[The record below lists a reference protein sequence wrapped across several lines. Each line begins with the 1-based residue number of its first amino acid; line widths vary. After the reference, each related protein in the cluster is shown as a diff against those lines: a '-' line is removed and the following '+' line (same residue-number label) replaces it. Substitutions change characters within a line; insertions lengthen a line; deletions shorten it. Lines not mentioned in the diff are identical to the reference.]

1 MGSGIMVLSEIGS
14 KLLILVCI
22 SRLWV
27 DSLGNEQPNETD
39 WTSYQTCLGENQS
52 PINIP
57 RTGLPEIEF
66 PTLEFVHY
74 SIAPEKMILK
84 NTGSVLELSFMPYR
98 KEFSPKLSGGGL
110 SGSYKLSKVNFHWGH
125 TYGSGSEHTKSVT
138 SFPMEAQLIHFK
150 DSFNDLESAS
160 SSNKW
165 DSIAIVAV
173 FYNLQLGAVAISP
186 NMDIVS
192 NALNN
197 ITEPDSE
204 IEIQSFA
211 VSTLLPESSEKYYR
225 YNGSMTQPPCREN
238 VVWTV
243 LAKPQILLV
252 EQLVEFSKLKDRNGE
267 ALVGNVRPL
276 QTLGSRTILS
286 VGRRGRK
293 INPSESSSTTDQSS
307 TLRFELNFI
316 QLWTLFLAGSLSL
329 NH

>member
-22 SRLWV
+22 SRLWL
-27 DSLGNEQPNETD
+27 DSLGNEQYNETD
-39 WTSYQTCLGENQS
+39 WASYQTCLGENQS

-66 PTLEFVHY
+66 PALQFVHY

-150 DSFNDLESAS
+150 DSFNDLESAL

-192 NALNN
+192 YALNN
-197 ITEPDSE
+197 ITEADSE
-204 IEIQSFA
+204 IEIQSIA
-211 VSTLLPESSEKYYR
+211 LSTLLPDSSEKFHEYYR

-252 EQLVEFSKLKDRNGE
+252 EQLVEFSKLKDRNGV
-267 ALVGNVRPL
+267 ALVGNVRPI
-276 QTLGSRTILS
+276 QPLGTRTILS
-286 VGRRGRK
+286 VRAKGRK
-293 INPSESSSTTDQSS
+293 TSQSESLSTSDQSS

-316 QLWTLFLAGSLSL
+316 Q
-329 NH
+329 